1 MIFITLF
8 HYLCPL
14 DSALDPQG
22 SLSQAVLRLVMEEV
36 NREVNKAEAQQ
47 KKNGA
52 STSHSGMQHQ
62 QSLCFADVVASHA
75 RLDTEALHLFS
86 CLV

>member
-1 MIFITLF
+1 MIFIALF

-14 DSALDPQG
+14 DSALDLQG

-47 KKNGA
+47 KKMVPVPLIQVC
-52 STSHSGMQHQ
+52 STNRV
-62 QSLCFADVVASHA
+62 C
-75 RLDTEALHLFS
+75 ALQTW
-86 CLV
+86 